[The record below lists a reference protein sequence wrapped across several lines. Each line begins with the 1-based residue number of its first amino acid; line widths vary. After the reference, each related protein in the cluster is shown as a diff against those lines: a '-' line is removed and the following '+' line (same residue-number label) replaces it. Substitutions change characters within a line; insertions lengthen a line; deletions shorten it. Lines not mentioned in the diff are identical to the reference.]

1 MGYGMLMTALTC
13 LALNVYHEARSE
25 SFDGQYAVAHV
36 VINRVQ
42 DHRWPDTI
50 CDVVKQRRSKRSC
63 QFSWWCDGKSD
74 EPKDEYA
81 WAYSMMI
88 AADVLRGEVPD
99 FTGGSTHYHAS
110 YVKPAW
116 ADKMLYQGDWGS
128 HYFFREYANF
138 PKRYEYTYTWED

>member
-1 MGYGMLMTALTC
+1 MGDGMLMTALTC
-13 LALNVYHEARSE
+13 LALNIYHEARSE

-42 DHRWPDTI
+42 DHRWPDSI
-50 CDVVKQRRSKRSC
+50 CEVVKH
-63 QFSWWCDGKSD
+63 
-74 EPKDEYA
+74 
-81 WAYSMMI
+81 SMMV

-110 YVKPAW
+110 YVKPEW

-138 PKRYEYTYTWED
+138 PKRYEYTYTWDD